1 MIEQAKKAALEAGK
15 ILLKHFGNV
24 PRSAVRKKARND
36 FISFVDEESEEII
49 IKIIRSAF
57 PDHAILAEEGGA
69 FENDSPYRWIIDPL
83 DGTTN
88 YLHSIPVFAVSIA
101 LEYKNS
107 LIAGVI
113 YNPVS
118 DEIFW
123 ASKGE
128 GAFFNGRSI
137 SVSDTPI
144 LEESFVATGFPF
156 KNKELLS
163 DYLKAFKNIFQQCT
177 GARRMGSA
185 AIDLAYVAAGRFD
198 GFWEIGL
205 KPWDV
210 AAGAIIIEEAGGI
223 VTDFW
228 NGSQYLNNSY
238 IIASNGKIHKEM
250 GEIIKQVFPSA
261 RLDAGFNK

>member
-1 MIEQAKKAALEAGK
+1 MIEKAKKAAREAGK

-24 PRSAVRKKARND
+24 PQSAVRKKARND
-36 FISFVDEESEEII
+36 FISFVDEKSEETI

-69 FENDSPYRWIIDPL
+69 FENDNPYRWIIDPL

-113 YNPVS
+113 YSPLS

-137 SVSDTPI
+137 SVSGTSI
-144 LEESFVATGFPF
+144 LEESFIATGFPF

-163 DYLKAFKNIFQQCT
+163 DYLEVFKNIFQKCI
-177 GARRMGSA
+177 GARRIGTA

-223 VTDFW
+223 VTNFW
-228 NGSQYLNNSY
+228 GGFQYLNNPY

-261 RLDAGFNK
+261 PCADKFSK

>member
-24 PRSAVRKKARND
+24 PLSAVRKKARND
-36 FISFVDEESEEII
+36 FISFVDEKSEETI

-69 FENDSPYRWIIDPL
+69 FGNGSPYRWIIDPL

-101 LEYKNS
+101 LEYKNC

-128 GAFFNGRSI
+128 GAFFNGQSI
-137 SVSDTPI
+137 TVSGTQI
-144 LEESFVATGFPF
+144 LEESFIATGFPF
-156 KNKELLS
+156 KNKAILS
-163 DYLKAFKNIFQQCT
+163 DYLEVFKDIFQKCM
-177 GARRMGSA
+177 GARA
-185 AIDLAYVAAGRFD
+185 
-198 GFWEIGL
+198 
-205 KPWDV
+205 
-210 AAGAIIIEEAGGI
+210 
-223 VTDFW
+223 
-228 NGSQYLNNSY
+228 
-238 IIASNGKIHKEM
+238 
-250 GEIIKQVFPSA
+250 
-261 RLDAGFNK
+261 